1 MVDFLGCDTQAVLQA
16 SLSGAAPCLWLYFRQ
31 TIKSM
36 SAVVP
41 RALGEP
47 GLQAEPLEAGQRGR

>member
-1 MVDFLGCDTQAVLQA
+1 M
-16 SLSGAAPCLWLYFRQ
+16 SGAAPCLWLYFIQ
-31 TIKSM
+31 TIKSI

-47 GLQAEPLEAGQRGR
+47 GLQTEPLEAGQRGRCDQAV